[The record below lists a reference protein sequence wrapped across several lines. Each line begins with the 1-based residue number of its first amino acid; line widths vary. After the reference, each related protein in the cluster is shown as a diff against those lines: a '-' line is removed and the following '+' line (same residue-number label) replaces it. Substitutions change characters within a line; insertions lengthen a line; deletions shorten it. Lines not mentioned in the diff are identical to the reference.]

1 MAETNYETEIA
12 VYMDSSTLLESL
24 TLLGDPWVITFL
36 CVGVLAGVVVGAMP
50 GLSATLAVALLVP
63 FTFDLSLMPALAM
76 LIGVYCGAIYGGSV
90 PAILFR
96 TPGTPAS
103 AATVMDG
110 FVLTQKG
117 ESGRALAVAAFFSM
131 VGGLIGTGIL
141 MFLAP
146 QLAGFALNF
155 GPPEYCALALFG
167 LSMIISVSGQS
178 LLKSS
183 AVGMFGLLIATVGID
198 PITGYPR
205 YLFGSVSL
213 LEGIPFIPALI
224 GLFALAEVFRAFE
237 SRGNSVQGKVGR
249 YNWPSGKDV
258 RRCGWTGVRS
268 GLMGTAVGSTPGA
281 GSDIAAFIAYS
292 VARQRAKAGDHF
304 GEGEVKGIAAPEA
317 AKTASISGS
326 MVPLLS
332 LGIPGDSVTAVMIGA
347 FILHG
352 VQPGPLLFEQH
363 GGLAYSILMAVFAA
377 HILVFL
383 VAILGTRFLVRVV
396 AFDRKF
402 LLASITIL
410 SLLGAFALRNN
421 IADVWVA
428 ITFGIIGYLLEK
440 NNYPVAPLLLA
451 LILGPMV
458 EENLRRSL
466 ILSEG
471 SYTIFVTQPIAAI
484 IFALALLSLCY
495 GFLRHWRSVTLGNTE
510 RSALSDDRKP

>member
-1 MAETNYETEIA
+1 MQ
-12 VYMDSSTLLESL
+12 SL
-24 TLLGDPWVITFL
+24 VFLGDPWVITFL
-36 CVGVLAGVVVGAMP
+36 LVGVIAGVVVGAMP
-50 GLSATLAVALLVP
+50 GLSATLAVALLIP

-103 AATVMDG
+103 AATVLDG

-117 ESGRALAVAAFFSM
+117 ECGRALAVAAFFAM

-146 QLAGFALNF
+146 QIAGFALNF
-155 GPPEYCALALFG
+155 GPPEYCALAFFG

-178 LLKSS
+178 LLKSGS
-183 AVGMFGLLIATVGID
+183 VALFGLLIATVGID

-205 YLFGSVSL
+205 FLFGSVSL

-224 GLFALAEVFRAFE
+224 GLFALAEVFRALGR
-237 SRGNSVQGKVGR
+237 SPVAVQSKSNVFS
-249 YNWPSGKDV
+249 WPRKEDV

-268 GLMGTAVGSTPGA
+268 GLIGTAVGSTPGA
-281 GSDIAAFIAYS
+281 GSDIAAFMAYS
-292 VARQRAKAGDHF
+292 VAQQRAKKEDRF

-363 GGLAYSILMAVFAA
+363 GGLAYAILLAVLVA

-396 AFDRKF
+396 AIERKF

-410 SLLGAFALRNN
+410 SLLGAFSLRNN
-421 IADVWVA
+421 IIDVWVA
-428 ITFGIIGYLLEK
+428 ILFGVIGYLLEQ
-440 NNYPVAPLLLA
+440 NRYPVAPLLLA

-471 SYTIFVTQPIAAI
+471 SYGIFVAQPIAATI
-484 IFALALLSLCY
+484 LALAAFTLVY
-495 GFLRHWRSVTLGNTE
+495 GFIRHRRYAGKVSTE
-510 RSALSDDRKP
+510 

>member
-1 MAETNYETEIA
+1 META
-12 VYMDSSTLLESL
+12 TLIQSL
-24 TLLGDPWVITFL
+24 SLLGDPWVISFL
-36 CVGVLAGVVVGAMP
+36 FIGVLAGVVVGAMP
-50 GLSATLAVALLVP
+50 GLSATLAVALLIP

-110 FVLTQKG
+110 YVLTQKG
-117 ESGRALAVAAFFSM
+117 ESGRALAVAAFFAM
-131 VGGLIGTGIL
+131 VGGLIGTSIL
-141 MFLAP
+141 IFLAP
-146 QLAGFALNF
+146 QIAGFALNF

-167 LSMIISVSGQS
+167 LSMIVSVSGQS
-178 LLKSS
+178 LLKSG
-183 AVGMFGLLIATVGID
+183 AVAVFGLLIATVGID
-198 PITGYPR
+198 PISGYPR
-205 YLFGSVSL
+205 FLFGSVSL
-213 LEGIPFIPALI
+213 MEGIPFIPALI
-224 GLFALAEVFRAFE
+224 GLFALAEVFRALE
-237 SRGNSVQGKVGR
+237 NRPTTVQTKSSGL
-249 YNWPSGKDV
+249 NWPRGEDV
-258 RRCGWTGVRS
+258 RRCGWTGARS

-281 GSDIAAFIAYS
+281 GSDIAAFMAYS
-292 VARQRAKAGDHF
+292 VARQRAKKGDRF

-352 VQPGPLLFEQH
+352 VQPGPLLFDQH
-363 GGLAYSILMAVFAA
+363 GALAYSILLAVLAA
-377 HILVFL
+377 HVLVFL

-396 AFDRKF
+396 AVERKF

-428 ITFGIIGYLLEK
+428 IAFGVIGYLLEK
-440 NNYPVAPLLLA
+440 NRYPVAPLLLA

-466 ILSEG
+466 ILSDG
-471 SYTIFVTQPIAAI
+471 SYGIFLTQPIAATI
-484 IFALALLSLCY
+484 LTLAAASLIY
-495 GFLRHWRSVTLGNTE
+495 GFVRHWRGSRGGI
-510 RSALSDDRKP
+510 

>member
-1 MAETNYETEIA
+1 
-12 VYMDSSTLLESL
+12 MDTTVLLESL
-24 TLLGDPWVITFL
+24 TLLSDPWVIVFL
-36 CVGVLAGVVVGAMP
+36 CLGVLAGVVVGAMP
-50 GLSATLAVALLVP
+50 GLSATLAVALLIP
-63 FTFDLSLMPALAM
+63 FTFDLALMPALAM

-103 AATVMDG
+103 AATVLDG

-117 ESGRALAVAAFFSM
+117 ECGRALSVAAFFAM

-146 QLAGFALNF
+146 QIAGFALSF

-178 LLKSS
+178 LLKSG
-183 AVGMFGLLIATVGID
+183 AVAVFGLLIATAGFD
-198 PITGYPR
+198 PISGYPR
-205 YLFGSVSL
+205 FLFGSVSL
-213 LEGIPFIPALI
+213 LEGISFIPALI
-224 GLFALAEVFRAFE
+224 GLFALAEVFRAFD
-237 SRGNSVQGKVGR
+237 SSGNPAQSKVLGLSWPRGA
-249 YNWPSGKDV
+249 DV

-281 GSDIAAFIAYS
+281 GSDIAAFMAYS
-292 VARQRAKAGDHF
+292 VERQRAKKGDCF

-352 VQPGPLLFEQH
+352 VQPGPLLFAQH
-363 GGLAYSILMAVFAA
+363 GALAYSILLAVLLA

-396 AFDRKF
+396 AFERKF

-410 SLLGAFALRNN
+410 SLLGAFALRSN
-421 IADVWVA
+421 IVDVWVA
-428 ITFGIIGYLLEK
+428 IAFGVIGYLLEK

-466 ILSEG
+466 ILSDG
-471 SYTIFVTQPIAAI
+471 SYGIFVSQPIAAT
-484 IFALALLSLCY
+484 IFALAALSLVY
-495 GFLRHWRSVTLGNTE
+495 GFVRHWRSARF
-510 RSALSDDRKP
+510 RSLTN

>member
-1 MAETNYETEIA
+1 META
-12 VYMDSSTLLESL
+12 TLIQSL
-24 TLLGDPWVITFL
+24 SLLGDPWVITFL
-36 CVGVLAGVVVGAMP
+36 FIGVLAGVVVGAMP
-50 GLSATLAVALLVP
+50 GLSATLAVALLIP

-76 LIGVYCGAIYGGSV
+76 LIGVYCGAVYGGSV

-103 AATVMDG
+103 AATVLDG
-110 FVLTQKG
+110 YVLTQKG
-117 ESGRALAVAAFFSM
+117 ESGRALAVAAFFAM
-131 VGGLIGTGIL
+131 VGGLVGTTIL
-141 MFLAP
+141 IFLAP
-146 QLAGFALNF
+146 QIAGFALSF

-178 LLKSS
+178 LLKSG
-183 AVGMFGLLIATVGID
+183 AVAVFGLLIATVGID
-198 PITGYPR
+198 PISGYPR
-205 YLFGSVSL
+205 FLFGSVSL
-213 LEGIPFIPALI
+213 MEGIPFIPALI
-224 GLFALAEVFRAFE
+224 GLFALAEVFRALE
-237 SRGNSVQGKVGR
+237 NRPTTVQTKSSGLSWPRGQDIK
-249 YNWPSGKDV
+249 
-258 RRCGWTGVRS
+258 RCGWTGVRS

-281 GSDIAAFIAYS
+281 GSDIAAFMSYS
-292 VARQRAKAGDHF
+292 VARQRAKKSDCF

-317 AKTASISGS
+317 GKTASISGS

-352 VQPGPLLFEQH
+352 VQPGPLLFDQH
-363 GGLAYSILMAVFAA
+363 GALAYSILLAVLAA
-377 HILVFL
+377 HVLVFL

-396 AFDRKF
+396 AVERKF

-428 ITFGIIGYLLEK
+428 IAFGVIGYLLEK
-440 NNYPVAPLLLA
+440 NRYPVAPLLLA

-466 ILSEG
+466 ILSDG
-471 SYTIFVTQPIAAI
+471 SYGIFLTQPIAATI
-484 IFALALLSLCY
+484 LTLAAASLIY
-495 GFLRHWRSVTLGNTE
+495 GFVRHWRGSRVRL
-510 RSALSDDRKP
+510 